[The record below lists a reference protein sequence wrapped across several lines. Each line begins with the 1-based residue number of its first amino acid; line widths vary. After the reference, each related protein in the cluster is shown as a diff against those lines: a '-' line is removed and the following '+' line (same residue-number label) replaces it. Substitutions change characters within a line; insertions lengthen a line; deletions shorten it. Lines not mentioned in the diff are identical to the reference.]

1 MTGKAQSQASFQMQ
15 LAELVRQSAIAPM
28 EQPLAPWWVPQ
39 LEVRLQI
46 FLAPLWVQLAEA
58 VQVACTESA
67 LGLSETSKGQ
77 TGL

>member
-1 MTGKAQSQASFQMQ
+1 
-15 LAELVRQSAIAPM
+15 
-28 EQPLAPWWVPQ
+28 
-39 LEVRLQI
+39 
-46 FLAPLWVQLAEA
+46 VQLAEA